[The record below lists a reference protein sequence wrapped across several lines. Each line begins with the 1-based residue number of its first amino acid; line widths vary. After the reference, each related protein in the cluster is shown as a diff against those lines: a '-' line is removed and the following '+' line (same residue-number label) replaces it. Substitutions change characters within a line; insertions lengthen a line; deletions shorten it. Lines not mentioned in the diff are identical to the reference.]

1 MNKKNKS
8 NWLNDQVYICIV
20 EFFFLHKMLKEK
32 KKNYQETKMVVPL
45 NCNKLL
51 TR

>member
-20 EFFFLHKMLKEK
+20 EFFFFLHKMLKEK
-32 KKNYQETKMVVPL
+32 KKLSRDENGCPTKL
-45 NCNKLL
+45 
-51 TR
+51 